1 MPENKCRIKGC
12 KAPVDPGY
20 DLCFRHRVEWD
31 AAVAEKFGKQEEQ
44 LEQDFRETFGS
55 EAGERV
61 LAYLASAFF
70 LGDSTITIYD
80 KGIDPLQLAA
90 QEGSRLVVLRILAL
104 AGRLNLQEMEE
115 VWREKVETPA

>member
-1 MPENKCRIKGC
+1 MPENKCRLKGC
-12 KAPVDPGY
+12 KTPADPGY
-20 DLCFRHRVEWD
+20 DLCFRHRVERD
-31 AAVAEKFGKQEEQ
+31 AAVEEEQKAREAQ
-44 LEQDFRETFGS
+44 LEQDFRETFGG

-104 AGRLNLQEMEE
+104 AG
-115 VWREKVETPA
+115 